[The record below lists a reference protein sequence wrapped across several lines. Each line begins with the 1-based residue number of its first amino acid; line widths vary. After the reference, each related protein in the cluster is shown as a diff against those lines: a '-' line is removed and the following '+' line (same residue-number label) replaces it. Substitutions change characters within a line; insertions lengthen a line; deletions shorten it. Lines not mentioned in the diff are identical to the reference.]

1 MKREIFES
9 KSISQKLYI
18 TNKVMSNYLYKY
30 LTYTVGDKIT
40 HLEGRILSFIDRE
53 NKKGVIL
60 TSKDVTDHFNVTKV
74 SISKAINSLVEKGL
88 VEFQMMENDRRC
100 KMLIMTKLGKKT
112 TLETSKI
119 FSALDKKL
127 TSSLSEEERKIIDDI
142 LFKLI
147 TTIEEAEDEKQT
159 K

>member
-74 SISKAINSLVEKGL
+74 SISNAINSLVEKGL

-100 KMLIMTKLGKKT
+100 KMLIMTVSYTHLTLPT
-112 TLETSKI
+112 TVPV
-119 FSALDKKL
+119 
-127 TSSLSEEERKIIDDI
+127 
-142 LFKLI
+142 
-147 TTIEEAEDEKQT
+147 
-159 K
+159 